1 LFLDKRNTAAVEVLL
16 LLILTFEK
24 QTKKPM
30 WKNYC
35 LLIFRC
41 TAPSLLEKE
50 LEDEVAAA
58 NVPCLGE
65 YSKHHLNFGTKA
77 RYKVLS
83 QDKPTV

>member
-1 LFLDKRNTAAVEVLL
+1 
-16 LLILTFEK
+16 
-24 QTKKPM
+24 M

-35 LLIFRC
+35 LLIFCC
-41 TAPSLLEKE
+41 TAPSILEKE

-65 YSKHHLNFGTKA
+65 YSKHQPNFGTEVPD
-77 RYKVLS
+77 KVLS